1 MWPGSWTLIKL
12 IKLCSLRNI
21 ATLLAYQP
29 ASIHA
34 DLNLSRNLIPYP
46 AKKKQK
52 TTHLHSEGIIE
63 SFHPCIRDES
73 QKFSTIKIKT
83 VLTPDE
89 NSDPLQPLPPRFHF
103 SRVPHFT
110 SNAGLHIVRKTTLI
124 TWRPMTKSKPDKYI
138 SAWLNGCLLLLFNS
152 FGFYLKLLLKVLRR
166 LLSRSCCLGF
176 FFHWRFLL
184 HYGNLSVTLHVC
196 QSWWKRMSK
205 QIRVKSYRPMLVSLA
220 TTGHEGKRKKIN
232 ISRLVA
238 SGCWKLA
245 ML

>member
-46 AKKKQK
+46 AKNKTKKQPICIQK
-52 TTHLHSEGIIE
+52 ALLSL
-63 SFHPCIRDES
+63 FIRDES

-176 FFHWRFLL
+176 FFSLKVFITLTR
-184 HYGNLSVTLHVC
+184 LSPCTFASHGENV
-196 QSWWKRMSK
+196 WASK
-205 QIRVKSYRPMLVSLA
+205 
-220 TTGHEGKRKKIN
+220 
-232 ISRLVA
+232 
-238 SGCWKLA
+238 
-245 ML
+245 